1 MTWTKCSLSTMVTD
15 TPPSYQER
23 PAEMVRKH
31 THTHMKTPRAGTSS
45 HTRYG
50 ILFDLL
56 SGIRTSGLLPRGV
69 RKEVRS
75 SCAINLQNKPA
86 NSTNEQCFT
95 VSQVLL
101 EKQHLSDPFSQ
112 ALGIR
117 KQLRK
122 RTGNNECFWKY
133 CV

>member
-1 MTWTKCSLSTMVTD
+1 MLLRCLMQDLHHWRTEGLWMTWSKCSLCRMITD
-15 TPPSYQER
+15 IPPSYQEK

-31 THTHMKTPRAGTSS
+31 SCKHHELARVASNMESF
-45 HTRYG
+45 H
-50 ILFDLL
+50 LL
-56 SGIRTSGLLPRGV
+56 SGARTSGLLPRGV
-69 RKEVRS
+69 KKE
-75 SCAINLQNKPA
+75 
-86 NSTNEQCFT
+86 
-95 VSQVLL
+95 VLL
-101 EKQHLSDPFSQ
+101 EKQHLLDPFSQ